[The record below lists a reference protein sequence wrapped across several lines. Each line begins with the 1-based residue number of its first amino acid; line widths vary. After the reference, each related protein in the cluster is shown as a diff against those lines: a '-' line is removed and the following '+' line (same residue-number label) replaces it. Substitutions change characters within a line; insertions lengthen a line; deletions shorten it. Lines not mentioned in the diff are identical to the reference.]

1 MPPSRVALF
10 SGRMLFIR
18 LLLMG
23 AFFILAV
30 RLIFLQIY
38 QDSFLDKQVIT
49 RSHSEY
55 SLLANR
61 GKILDRNNNV
71 LALDVRSFS
80 VGIDLKNFK
89 GNILNIESLEEILGI
104 KKETISRLIKNK
116 KTGFKEIKR
125 HVSGTLRKDI
135 ENLELEGVFF
145 RENLRRS
152 YPQKEASSHV
162 VGITDIDRKG
172 IQGSEL
178 VFNNTLKGK
187 KGKFTGIK
195 GSGNKKIEGNRIEP
209 QNGKDLFLTV
219 DIRLQSIAFEEL
231 SKAIEETGA
240 ESGSVIIINPQ
251 SAEILALS
259 NHPSFNPSDRKN
271 INDHS
276 VFRNRATID
285 VFEPGSV
292 LKPIAMSAILE
303 SKRVG
308 LKHTVDTSP
317 GWIEFAGYKT
327 SDFKDYG
334 LLSLSEIIS
343 FSSNVGMVKL
353 CAEQEIEHLTR
364 FFKSF
369 GIGRYPVNL
378 LIPSR
383 EGFLAHPSEFTLRDK
398 VSSCYGY
405 GLTMSAIQIAQAY
418 SVFAND
424 GIFKELT
431 LFLDDQILSN
441 SIEERVIS
449 IETAS
454 IVRDMLIKT
463 VNAPAGTARNAKI
476 KGTIVAGKTGT
487 AIENSKDLSY
497 TATFAGFV
505 PAINPELLAVI
516 VLHGL
521 QGEDHSGGRVAAPVF
536 SKIVGQSLHV
546 LKAGS

>member
-18 LLLMG
+18 LLFIG
-23 AFFILAV
+23 AFLLLAG
-30 RLIFLQIY
+30 RLLFLQIY
-38 QDSFLDKQVIT
+38 QDNFLDEQVLS

-55 SLLANR
+55 ALLASR
-61 GKILDRNNNV
+61 GKILDRNNNI

-80 VGIDLKNFK
+80 VGVDIKKFK
-89 GNILNIESLEEILGI
+89 GEPADIESLEKILDL
-104 KKETISRLIKNK
+104 KKGTIDKLIRNI
-116 KTGFKEIKR
+116 GYKEIKR
-125 HVSGTLRKDI
+125 HVSGAARKKI
-135 ENLELEGVFF
+135 ENFNLEGIFF

-152 YPQKEASSHV
+152 YPQKEVSSHV
-162 VGITDIDRKG
+162 VGITDIDRIG

-178 VFNNTLKGK
+178 VFNNSLKGK
-187 KGKFTGIK
+187 KGRFIGIK
-195 GSGNKKIEGNRIEP
+195 SSGNKKIEGDRVEP
-209 QNGKDLFLTV
+209 QDGKDLFLTI

-231 SKAIEETGA
+231 KNAIDQAGA
-240 ESGSVIIINPQ
+240 ESGSVVIINPQ

-259 NHPSFNPSDRKN
+259 NYPSFDPSNRRDIK
-271 INDHS
+271 DHS

-292 LKPIAMSAILE
+292 IKPIAMSAIIDSKKINLE
-303 SKRVG
+303 
-308 LKHTVDTSP
+308 DNINTSP
-317 GWIEFAGYKT
+317 GWVKVSGYKT

-334 LLSLSEIIS
+334 VLSLSEIIAL
-343 FSSNVGMVKL
+343 SSNVGMVKL
-353 CAEQEIEHLTR
+353 CADQDIVHLTKY
-364 FFKSF
+364 FKSF

-378 LIPSR
+378 LIPAR

-405 GLTMSAIQIAQAY
+405 GLSMSAIQIAQAY
-418 SVFAND
+418 SVFANE

-431 LFLDDQILSN
+431 LFLDDSISSN
-441 SIEERVIS
+441 SFEERVIS

-463 VNAPAGTARNAKI
+463 VNMPSGTARNAKI

-497 TATFAGFV
+497 TVTFAGFV
-505 PAINPELLAVI
+505 PAIDPELLAVV

-521 QGEDHSGGRVAAPVF
+521 EGEDHSGGRVAAPVF
-536 SKIVGQSLHV
+536 SKIVSQSLHV
-546 LKAGS
+546 LQAGN

>member
-18 LLLMG
+18 LLLLG
-23 AFFILAV
+23 AFFILVA

-38 QDSFLDKQVIT
+38 QDTFLDEQVIS

-55 SLLANR
+55 SLLASR
-61 GKILDRNNNV
+61 GKILDRNNNI

-89 GNILNIESLEEILGI
+89 GNILNIKSLEQILDI
-104 KKETISRLIKNK
+104 KKETIGNLIKNK
-116 KTGFKEIKR
+116 NVGFKEIKR

-135 ENLELEGVFF
+135 ENLELKGVFF

-152 YPQKEASSHV
+152 YPQKEVSSHV

-178 VFNNTLKGK
+178 VFDNTLQGK

-195 GSGNKKIEGNRIEP
+195 SSGNKKIEGNRIEP
-209 QNGKDLFLTV
+209 QNGKDLFLTI

-259 NHPSFNPSDRKN
+259 NYPSFNPSDRKN

-303 SKRVG
+303 SKRVE
-308 LKHTVDTSP
+308 LNDTVDTSP
-317 GWIEFAGYKT
+317 GWVELGGYKT

-334 LLSLSEIIS
+334 VLSLSEIIS

-353 CAEQEIEHLTR
+353 CAKQDIKHLTK

-383 EGFLAHPSEFTLRDK
+383 EGFLAHPSEYTLRDK

-418 SVFAND
+418 SVFANE

-441 SIEERVIS
+441 FFEERVIS

-463 VNAPAGTARNAKI
+463 VNAPTGTARNAKI
-476 KGTIVAGKTGT
+476 KGTVVAGKTGT
-487 AIENSKDLSY
+487 AIENSKGLSY

-546 LKAGS
+546 LKAGN

>member
-18 LLLMG
+18 LLFIG
-23 AFFILAV
+23 AFLLLAG
-30 RLIFLQIY
+30 RLLFLQIY
-38 QDSFLDKQVIT
+38 QDNFLDEQVLS

-55 SLLANR
+55 ALLASR
-61 GKILDRNNNV
+61 GKILDRNNNI

-80 VGIDLKNFK
+80 VGVDIKKFK
-89 GNILNIESLEEILGI
+89 GEPSDIESLEKILDL
-104 KKETISRLIKNK
+104 KKGTIDKLIKNI
-116 KTGFKEIKR
+116 GYKEIKR
-125 HVSGTLRKDI
+125 HVSGAKRKKI
-135 ENLELEGVFF
+135 ENFNLEGIFF

-152 YPQKEASSHV
+152 YPQKEVSSHV
-162 VGITDIDRKG
+162 VGITDIDRIG

-178 VFNNTLKGK
+178 VFNNSLKGK
-187 KGKFTGIK
+187 KGRFIGIK
-195 GSGNKKIEGNRIEP
+195 SSGNKKIEGDRVEP
-209 QNGKDLFLTV
+209 QHGKDLFLTI

-231 SKAIEETGA
+231 KNAVDQAGA
-240 ESGSVIIINPQ
+240 ESGSVVIINPK

-259 NHPSFNPSDRKN
+259 NYPSFDPSNRRDIK
-271 INDHS
+271 DHS

-292 LKPIAMSAILE
+292 LKPIAMSAIIDSKKINLE
-303 SKRVG
+303 
-308 LKHTVDTSP
+308 DNINTSP
-317 GWIEFAGYKT
+317 GWVKVSGYKT

-334 LLSLSEIIS
+334 VLSLSEIIAL
-343 FSSNVGMVKL
+343 SSNVGMVKL
-353 CAEQEIEHLTR
+353 CTDQDIVHLTKY
-364 FFKSF
+364 FKSF

-378 LIPSR
+378 LIPAR

-405 GLTMSAIQIAQAY
+405 GLSMSAIQIAQAY
-418 SVFAND
+418 SVFANE

-431 LFLDDQILSN
+431 LFLDDSILSN
-441 SIEERVIS
+441 SFEERVIS

-463 VNAPAGTARNAKI
+463 VNMPSGTARNAKI

-505 PAINPELLAVI
+505 PAIDPELLAVV

-521 QGEDHSGGRVAAPVF
+521 EGEDHSGGRVAAPVF
-536 SKIVGQSLHV
+536 SKIVSQSLHV
-546 LKAGS
+546 LQAGN

>member
-18 LLLMG
+18 LLLLG
-23 AFFILAV
+23 AFFILAA

-38 QDSFLDKQVIT
+38 QDSFLDKQVIS

-89 GNILNIESLEEILGI
+89 GNILNIESLEEILGV
-104 KKETISRLIKNK
+104 KKETISGLIKNK

-125 HVSGTLRKDI
+125 HVSGALRKDI

-152 YPQKEASSHV
+152 YPQKEVSSHV

-178 VFNNTLKGK
+178 VFDNTLKGK

-195 GSGNKKIEGNRIEP
+195 SSGNKKIEGNRIEP
-209 QNGKDLFLTV
+209 QNGKDLFLTI

-231 SKAIEETGA
+231 SKAIGETGA

-251 SAEILALS
+251 SAEILAMS

-303 SKRVG
+303 SKKVG
-308 LKHTVDTSP
+308 LKHSVDTSP
-317 GWIEFAGYKT
+317 GWIELAGYKT

-369 GIGRYPVNL
+369 GIGRYPINL

-418 SVFAND
+418 SVFANN

-449 IETAS
+449 TETAS
-454 IVRDMLIKT
+454 IVREMLIKT

-476 KGTIVAGKTGT
+476 KGIIVAGKTGT

-497 TATFAGFV
+497 TATFAGFA

>member
-18 LLLMG
+18 LLFIG
-23 AFFILAV
+23 AFLLLAG
-30 RLIFLQIY
+30 RLLFLQIY
-38 QDSFLDKQVIT
+38 QDNFLDEQVLS

-55 SLLANR
+55 ALLASR
-61 GKILDRNNNV
+61 GKILDRNNNI

-80 VGIDLKNFK
+80 VGVDIKKFK
-89 GNILNIESLEEILGI
+89 GEPSDIESLEKILDL
-104 KKETISRLIKNK
+104 KKGTIDKLIRNI
-116 KTGFKEIKR
+116 GYKEIKR
-125 HVSGTLRKDI
+125 HVSGTERKKI
-135 ENLELEGVFF
+135 ENFNLEGIFF

-152 YPQKEASSHV
+152 YPQKEVSSHV
-162 VGITDIDRKG
+162 VGITDIDRIG

-178 VFNNTLKGK
+178 VFNNSLKGK
-187 KGKFTGIK
+187 KGRFIGIK
-195 GSGNKKIEGNRIEP
+195 SSGNKKIEGDRVEP
-209 QNGKDLFLTV
+209 QDGKDLFLTI

-231 SKAIEETGA
+231 KNAIDQTGA
-240 ESGSVIIINPQ
+240 ESGSVVIINPQ

-259 NHPSFNPSDRKN
+259 NYPSFDPSNRRDIK
-271 INDHS
+271 DHS

-292 LKPIAMSAILE
+292 LKPIAMSAIIDSKKINLE
-303 SKRVG
+303 
-308 LKHTVDTSP
+308 DNINTSP
-317 GWIEFAGYKT
+317 GWVKVSGYKT

-334 LLSLSEIIS
+334 VLSLSEIIAL
-343 FSSNVGMVKL
+343 SSNVGMVKL
-353 CAEQEIEHLTR
+353 CTDQDIVHLTKY
-364 FFKSF
+364 FKSF

-378 LIPSR
+378 LIPAR

-405 GLTMSAIQIAQAY
+405 GLSMSAIQIAQAY
-418 SVFAND
+418 SVFANE

-431 LFLDDQILSN
+431 LFLDDSISTN
-441 SIEERVIS
+441 SFEERVIS

-463 VNAPAGTARNAKI
+463 VNMPSGTARNAKI

-497 TATFAGFV
+497 TVTFAGFV
-505 PAINPELLAVI
+505 PAIDPELLAVV

-521 QGEDHSGGRVAAPVF
+521 EGEDHSGGRVAAPVF
-536 SKIVGQSLHV
+536 SKIVSQSLHV
-546 LKAGS
+546 LQAGN

>member
-18 LLLMG
+18 LLLLG
-23 AFFILAV
+23 SFFILAV

-38 QDSFLDKQVIT
+38 QDSFLDKQVIS

-61 GKILDRNNNV
+61 GKILDRNNNI

-104 KKETISRLIKNK
+104 KKETISGLIKNK

-125 HVSGTLRKDI
+125 HVSGILRKDI

-178 VFNNTLKGK
+178 VFDNTLKGI

-195 GSGNKKIEGNRIEP
+195 SSGNKKIEGNRIEP
-209 QNGKDLFLTV
+209 ENGKDLFLTI

-231 SKAIEETGA
+231 SKAIEKTGA

-251 SAEILALS
+251 SAEILALL
-259 NHPSFNPSDRKN
+259 NYPSFNPSDRKN

-303 SKRVG
+303 SKRVE

-317 GWIEFAGYKT
+317 GWIELAGYKT

-334 LLSLSEIIS
+334 LLSLTEIIS

-364 FFKSF
+364 YFKSF

-431 LFLDDQILSN
+431 LFLDDQISSN

>member
-18 LLLMG
+18 LLLLG
-23 AFFILAV
+23 AFFILVA

-38 QDSFLDKQVIT
+38 QDTFLDEQVIS

-55 SLLANR
+55 SLLASR
-61 GKILDRNNNV
+61 GKILDRNNNI

-89 GNILNIESLEEILGI
+89 GNILNIKSLEQILDI
-104 KKETISRLIKNK
+104 KKETIGNLIKNK
-116 KTGFKEIKR
+116 NTGFKEIKR

-135 ENLELEGVFF
+135 ENLKLKGVFF

-152 YPQKEASSHV
+152 YPQKEVSSHV

-178 VFNNTLKGK
+178 VFDNTLQGK

-195 GSGNKKIEGNRIEP
+195 SSGNKKIEGNRIEP
-209 QNGKDLFLTV
+209 QNGKDLFLTI

-259 NHPSFNPSDRKN
+259 NYPSFNPSDRKN

-303 SKRVG
+303 SKRVE
-308 LKHTVDTSP
+308 LNDTVDTSP
-317 GWIEFAGYKT
+317 GWVELGGYKT

-334 LLSLSEIIS
+334 VLSLSEIIS

-353 CAEQEIEHLTR
+353 CAEQDIKHLTK

-383 EGFLAHPSEFTLRDK
+383 EGFLAHPSEYTLRDK

-418 SVFAND
+418 SVFANE

-441 SIEERVIS
+441 FFEERVIS

-463 VNAPAGTARNAKI
+463 VNAPTGTARNAKI
-476 KGTIVAGKTGT
+476 KGTVVAGKTGT
-487 AIENSKDLSY
+487 AIENSKGLSY

-521 QGEDHSGGRVAAPVF
+521 QGEDHSGGRVAAPIF

-546 LKAGS
+546 LKAGN

>member
-1 MPPSRVALF
+1 MNMKL
-10 SGRMLFIR
+10 
-18 LLLMG
+18 
-23 AFFILAV
+23 ILV
-30 RLIFLQIY
+30 RHGE
-38 QDSFLDKQVIT
+38 T
-49 RSHSEY
+49 E
-55 SLLANR
+55 AN
-61 GKILDRNNNV
+61 V
-71 LALDVRSFS
+71 
-80 VGIDLKNFK
+80 
-89 GNILNIESLEEILGI
+89 
-104 KKETISRLIKNK
+104 
-116 KTGFKEIKR
+116 
-125 HVSGTLRKDI
+125 
-135 ENLELEGVFF
+135 
-145 RENLRRS
+145 
-152 YPQKEASSHV
+152 
-162 VGITDIDRKG
+162 
-172 IQGSEL
+172 
-178 VFNNTLKGK
+178 NNTLQGK

-195 GSGNKKIEGNRIEP
+195 SSGNKKIEGNRIEP
-209 QNGKDLFLTV
+209 QNGKDLFLTI

-259 NHPSFNPSDRKN
+259 NYPSFNPSDRKN

-303 SKRVG
+303 SKRVE
-308 LKHTVDTSP
+308 LNDTVDTSP
-317 GWIEFAGYKT
+317 GWVEFGGYKT

-334 LLSLSEIIS
+334 VLSLSEIIS

-353 CAEQEIEHLTR
+353 CAEQDIEHLTK

-383 EGFLAHPSEFTLRDK
+383 EGFLAHPSEYTLRDK

-418 SVFAND
+418 SVFANE

-441 SIEERVIS
+441 FLEERVIS
-449 IETAS
+449 TETAS

-463 VNAPAGTARNAKI
+463 VNAPTGTARNAKI
-476 KGTIVAGKTGT
+476 KGTVVAGKTGT

-521 QGEDHSGGRVAAPVF
+521 QGEDHSGGRVAAPIF

-546 LKAGS
+546 LKAGN

>member
-18 LLLMG
+18 LLLLG
-23 AFFILAV
+23 AFFILVA

-38 QDSFLDKQVIT
+38 QDTFLDEQVIS

-55 SLLANR
+55 SLLASR
-61 GKILDRNNNV
+61 GKILDRNNNI

-89 GNILNIESLEEILGI
+89 GNILNIKSLEQILNI
-104 KKETISRLIKNK
+104 KKETIGNLIKNK
-116 KTGFKEIKR
+116 NTGFKEIKR

-135 ENLELEGVFF
+135 ENLELKGVFF

-152 YPQKEASSHV
+152 YPQKEVSSHV

-178 VFNNTLKGK
+178 VFDNTLQGK

-195 GSGNKKIEGNRIEP
+195 SSGNKKIEGNRIEP
-209 QNGKDLFLTV
+209 QNGKDLFLTI

-259 NHPSFNPSDRKN
+259 NYPSFNPSDRKN

-303 SKRVG
+303 SKRVE
-308 LKHTVDTSP
+308 LNDTVDTSP
-317 GWIEFAGYKT
+317 GWVELGGYKT

-334 LLSLSEIIS
+334 VLSLSEIIS

-353 CAEQEIEHLTR
+353 CAKQDIKHLTK

-383 EGFLAHPSEFTLRDK
+383 EGFLAHPSEYTLRDK

-418 SVFAND
+418 SVFANE

-431 LFLDDQILSN
+431 LYLDDQILSN
-441 SIEERVIS
+441 FLEERVIS

-463 VNAPAGTARNAKI
+463 VNAPTGTARNAKI
-476 KGTIVAGKTGT
+476 KGTVVAGKTGT
-487 AIENSKDLSY
+487 AIENSKGLSY

-521 QGEDHSGGRVAAPVF
+521 QGEDHSGGRVAAPIF

-546 LKAGS
+546 LKAGN

>member
-18 LLLMG
+18 LLFIG
-23 AFFILAV
+23 AFLLLAG
-30 RLIFLQIY
+30 RLLFLQIY
-38 QDSFLDKQVIT
+38 QDNFLDEQVLS

-55 SLLANR
+55 ALLASR
-61 GKILDRNNNV
+61 GKILDRNNNI

-80 VGIDLKNFK
+80 VGVDIKKFK
-89 GNILNIESLEEILGI
+89 GEPSDIESLEKILDL
-104 KKETISRLIKNK
+104 KKGTIDKLIRNI
-116 KTGFKEIKR
+116 GYKEIKR
-125 HVSGTLRKDI
+125 HVSGAVRKKI
-135 ENLELEGVFF
+135 ENFNLEGIFF

-152 YPQKEASSHV
+152 YPQKEVSSHV
-162 VGITDIDRKG
+162 VGITDIDRIG

-178 VFNNTLKGK
+178 VFNNSLKGK
-187 KGKFTGIK
+187 KGRFTGIK
-195 GSGNKKIEGNRIEP
+195 SSGNKKIEGDRVEP
-209 QNGKDLFLTV
+209 QDGKDLFLTI

-231 SKAIEETGA
+231 KNAIDQAGA
-240 ESGSVIIINPQ
+240 ESGSVVIINPQ

-259 NHPSFNPSDRKN
+259 NYPSFDPSNRRDIK
-271 INDHS
+271 DHS

-292 LKPIAMSAILE
+292 LKPIAMSAIIDSKKINLE
-303 SKRVG
+303 
-308 LKHTVDTSP
+308 DNINTSP
-317 GWIEFAGYKT
+317 GWVKVSGYKT

-334 LLSLSEIIS
+334 VLSLSEIIAL
-343 FSSNVGMVKL
+343 SSNVGMVKL
-353 CAEQEIEHLTR
+353 CTDQDIVHLTKY
-364 FFKSF
+364 FKSF

-378 LIPSR
+378 LIPAR

-405 GLTMSAIQIAQAY
+405 GLSMSAIQIAQAY
-418 SVFAND
+418 SVFANE

-431 LFLDDQILSN
+431 LFLDDSISSN
-441 SIEERVIS
+441 SFEERVIS

-463 VNAPAGTARNAKI
+463 VNMPSGTARNAKI

-487 AIENSKDLSY
+487 AIENSKELSY
-497 TATFAGFV
+497 TVTFAGFV
-505 PAINPELLAVI
+505 PAIDPKLLAVV

-521 QGEDHSGGRVAAPVF
+521 EGEDHSGGRVAAPVF
-536 SKIVGQSLHV
+536 SKIVSQSLHV
-546 LKAGS
+546 LQAGN

>member
-18 LLLMG
+18 LLFIG
-23 AFFILAV
+23 AFLLLAG
-30 RLIFLQIY
+30 RLLFLQIY
-38 QDSFLDKQVIT
+38 QDNFLDEQVLS

-55 SLLANR
+55 ALLASR
-61 GKILDRNNNV
+61 GKILDRNNNI

-80 VGIDLKNFK
+80 VGVDIKKFK
-89 GNILNIESLEEILGI
+89 GEPADIESLEKILDL
-104 KKETISRLIKNK
+104 KKGTIDKLIRNI
-116 KTGFKEIKR
+116 GYKEIKR
-125 HVSGTLRKDI
+125 HVSGAVRKKI
-135 ENLELEGVFF
+135 ENFNLEGIFF

-152 YPQKEASSHV
+152 YPQKEVSSHV
-162 VGITDIDRKG
+162 VGITDIDRIG

-178 VFNNTLKGK
+178 VFNNSLKGK
-187 KGKFTGIK
+187 KGRFIGIK
-195 GSGNKKIEGNRIEP
+195 SSGNKKIEGDRVEP
-209 QNGKDLFLTV
+209 QDGKDLFLTI

-231 SKAIEETGA
+231 KNAIDQAGA
-240 ESGSVIIINPQ
+240 ESGSVVIINPQ

-259 NHPSFNPSDRKN
+259 NYPSFDPSNRRDIK
-271 INDHS
+271 DHS

-292 LKPIAMSAILE
+292 LKPIAMSAIIDSKKINLE
-303 SKRVG
+303 
-308 LKHTVDTSP
+308 DNINTSP
-317 GWIEFAGYKT
+317 GWVKVSGYKT

-334 LLSLSEIIS
+334 VLSLSEIIAL
-343 FSSNVGMVKL
+343 SSNVGMVKL
-353 CAEQEIEHLTR
+353 CTDQDIVHLTKY
-364 FFKSF
+364 FKSF

-378 LIPSR
+378 LIPAR

-405 GLTMSAIQIAQAY
+405 GLSMSAIQIAQAY
-418 SVFAND
+418 SVFANE

-431 LFLDDQILSN
+431 LFLDDSILSN
-441 SIEERVIS
+441 SFEERVIS

-463 VNAPAGTARNAKI
+463 VNMPSGTARNAKI

-497 TATFAGFV
+497 TVTFAGFV
-505 PAINPELLAVI
+505 PAIDPELLAVV

-521 QGEDHSGGRVAAPVF
+521 EGEDHSGGRVAAPVF
-536 SKIVGQSLHV
+536 SKIVSQSLHV
-546 LKAGS
+546 LQAGN

>member
-18 LLLMG
+18 LLFIG
-23 AFFILAV
+23 AFLLLAG
-30 RLIFLQIY
+30 RLLFLQIY
-38 QDSFLDKQVIT
+38 QDNFLDEQVLS

-55 SLLANR
+55 ALLASR
-61 GKILDRNNNV
+61 GKILDRNNNI

-80 VGIDLKNFK
+80 VGVDIKKFK
-89 GNILNIESLEEILGI
+89 GEPSDIESLEKILDL
-104 KKETISRLIKNK
+104 KKGTIDKLIRNI
-116 KTGFKEIKR
+116 GYKEIKR
-125 HVSGTLRKDI
+125 HVSGAVRKKI
-135 ENLELEGVFF
+135 ENFNLEGIFF

-152 YPQKEASSHV
+152 YPQKEVSSHV
-162 VGITDIDRKG
+162 VGITDIDRIG

-178 VFNNTLKGK
+178 VFNNSLKGK
-187 KGKFTGIK
+187 KGRFIGIK
-195 GSGNKKIEGNRIEP
+195 SSGNKKIEGDRVEP
-209 QNGKDLFLTV
+209 QDGKDLFLTI

-231 SKAIEETGA
+231 KNAIDQAGA
-240 ESGSVIIINPQ
+240 ESGSVVIINPQ

-259 NHPSFNPSDRKN
+259 NYPSFDPSNRRDIK
-271 INDHS
+271 DHS

-292 LKPIAMSAILE
+292 LKPIAMSAIIE
-303 SKRVG
+303 SKKIN
-308 LKHTVDTSP
+308 LEDNINTSP
-317 GWIEFAGYKT
+317 GWVKVSGYKT

-334 LLSLSEIIS
+334 VLSLSEIIAL
-343 FSSNVGMVKL
+343 SSNVGMVKL
-353 CAEQEIEHLTR
+353 CTDQDIVHLTKY
-364 FFKSF
+364 FKSF

-378 LIPSR
+378 LIPAR

-405 GLTMSAIQIAQAY
+405 GLSMSAIQIAQAY
-418 SVFAND
+418 SVFANE

-431 LFLDDQILSN
+431 LFLDDSISSN
-441 SIEERVIS
+441 SFEERVIS

-463 VNAPAGTARNAKI
+463 VNMPSGTARNAKI

-497 TATFAGFV
+497 TVTFAGFV
-505 PAINPELLAVI
+505 PAIDPELLAVV

-521 QGEDHSGGRVAAPVF
+521 EGEDHSGGRVAAPVF
-536 SKIVGQSLHV
+536 SKIVSQSLHV
-546 LKAGS
+546 LQAGN

>member
-18 LLLMG
+18 LLFIG
-23 AFFILAV
+23 AFLLLAG
-30 RLIFLQIY
+30 RLLFLQIY
-38 QDSFLDKQVIT
+38 QDNFLDEQVLS

-55 SLLANR
+55 ALLASR
-61 GKILDRNNNV
+61 GKILDRNNNI

-80 VGIDLKNFK
+80 VGVDIKKFK
-89 GNILNIESLEEILGI
+89 GEPADIESLEKILDL
-104 KKETISRLIKNK
+104 KKGTIDKLIRNI
-116 KTGFKEIKR
+116 GYKEIKR
-125 HVSGTLRKDI
+125 HVSGAVRKKI
-135 ENLELEGVFF
+135 ENFNLEGIFF

-152 YPQKEASSHV
+152 YPQKEVSSHV
-162 VGITDIDRKG
+162 VGITDIDRIG

-178 VFNNTLKGK
+178 VFNNSLKGK
-187 KGKFTGIK
+187 KGRFIGIK
-195 GSGNKKIEGNRIEP
+195 SSGNKKIEGDRVEP
-209 QNGKDLFLTV
+209 QDGKDLFLTI

-231 SKAIEETGA
+231 KNAIDQAGA
-240 ESGSVIIINPQ
+240 ESGSVVIINPQ

-259 NHPSFNPSDRKN
+259 NYPSFDPSNRRDIK
-271 INDHS
+271 DHS

-292 LKPIAMSAILE
+292 LKPIAMSAIIDSKKINLE
-303 SKRVG
+303 
-308 LKHTVDTSP
+308 DNINTSP
-317 GWIEFAGYKT
+317 GWVKVSGYKT

-334 LLSLSEIIS
+334 VLSLSEIIAL
-343 FSSNVGMVKL
+343 SSNVGMVKL
-353 CAEQEIEHLTR
+353 CTDQDIVHLTKY
-364 FFKSF
+364 FKSF

-378 LIPSR
+378 LIPAR

-405 GLTMSAIQIAQAY
+405 GLSMSAIQIAQAY
-418 SVFAND
+418 SVFANE

-431 LFLDDQILSN
+431 LFLDDSISSN
-441 SIEERVIS
+441 SFEERVIS

-463 VNAPAGTARNAKI
+463 VNMPSGTARNAKI

-497 TATFAGFV
+497 TVTFAGFV
-505 PAINPELLAVI
+505 PAIDPELLAVV

-521 QGEDHSGGRVAAPVF
+521 EGEDHSGGRVAAPVF
-536 SKIVGQSLHV
+536 SKIVSQSLHV
-546 LKAGS
+546 LQAGN

>member
-1 MPPSRVALF
+1 MPPSRVVLF

-18 LLLMG
+18 LLLLG
-23 AFFILAV
+23 AFFVLV
-30 RLIFLQIY
+30 LRLIFLQVY
-38 QDSFLDKQVIT
+38 QDNFLDEQVLS

-61 GKILDRNNNV
+61 GKILDRNNNI

-80 VGIDLKNFK
+80 VGVDLNKFK
-89 GNILNIESLEEILGI
+89 GNISNIGFLEEILDL
-104 KKETISRLIKNK
+104 KKGALNKLIERK
-116 KTGFKEIKR
+116 KTGYKEIKR
-125 HVSGTLRKDI
+125 HVTGDLRKDI
-135 ENLELEGVFF
+135 ESLGLEGIFF
-145 RENLRRS
+145 KENLRRS

-178 VFNNTLKGK
+178 VFDNTLKGK
-187 KGKFTGIK
+187 EGKFIGTK
-195 GSGNKKIEGNRIEP
+195 SSGNKKIEGNRIEP
-209 QNGKDLFLTV
+209 QDGKDLLLTI

-240 ESGSVIIINPQ
+240 ESGSVVIINPQ

-259 NHPSFNPSDRKN
+259 NYPSFNPSDRKN
-271 INDHS
+271 IKDLS

-292 LKPIAMSAILE
+292 LKPIAMSAIIESRIVNLE
-303 SKRVG
+303 D
-308 LKHTVDTSP
+308 TINTSP
-317 GWIEFAGYKT
+317 GWIEVGGYTT

-334 LLSLSEIIS
+334 VLNLSEIIA

-353 CAEQEIEHLTR
+353 CADQDIKHLTK

-383 EGFLAHPSEFTLRDK
+383 EGFLAHYSEYTLRDK

-418 SVFAND
+418 SVFANE
-424 GIFKELT
+424 GVFKELT
-431 LFLDDQILSN
+431 LFIDDQISSN
-441 SIEERVIS
+441 LIEERVIS
-449 IETAS
+449 SETAS

-463 VNAPAGTARNAKI
+463 VNTSTGTARNAKI
-476 KGTIVAGKTGT
+476 KGIVVAGKTGT
-487 AIENSKDLSY
+487 AIENSENLSY
-497 TATFAGFV
+497 TATFAGFA
-505 PAINPELLAVI
+505 PAMDPELLVVI
-516 VLHGL
+516 ALHGL
-521 QGEDHSGGRVAAPVF
+521 QGEDYSGGKVAAPIF

-546 LKAGS
+546 LKAGN

>member
-18 LLLMG
+18 LLFIG
-23 AFFILAV
+23 AFLLLAG
-30 RLIFLQIY
+30 RLLFLQIY
-38 QDSFLDKQVIT
+38 QDNFLDEQVLS

-55 SLLANR
+55 ALLASR
-61 GKILDRNNNV
+61 GKILDRNNNI

-80 VGIDLKNFK
+80 VGVDIKKFK
-89 GNILNIESLEEILGI
+89 GEPSDIESLEKILDL
-104 KKETISRLIKNK
+104 KKGTIDKLIKNI
-116 KTGFKEIKR
+116 GYKEIKR
-125 HVSGTLRKDI
+125 HVSGATRKKI
-135 ENLELEGVFF
+135 ENFNLEGIFF

-152 YPQKEASSHV
+152 YPQKEVSSHV
-162 VGITDIDRKG
+162 VGITDIDRIG

-178 VFNNTLKGK
+178 VFNNSLKGK
-187 KGKFTGIK
+187 KGRFIGIK
-195 GSGNKKIEGNRIEP
+195 SSGNKKIEGDRVEP
-209 QNGKDLFLTV
+209 QDGKDLFLTI

-231 SKAIEETGA
+231 KNAVDQASA
-240 ESGSVIIINPQ
+240 ESGSVVIINPQ

-259 NHPSFNPSDRKN
+259 NYPSFDPSNRRDIK
-271 INDHS
+271 DHS

-292 LKPIAMSAILE
+292 LKPIAMSAIIE
-303 SKRVG
+303 SKKIN
-308 LKHTVDTSP
+308 LEDNINTSP
-317 GWIEFAGYKT
+317 GWVKVSGYKT

-334 LLSLSEIIS
+334 VLSLSEIIAL
-343 FSSNVGMVKL
+343 SSNVGMVKL
-353 CAEQEIEHLTR
+353 CTDQDIVHLTKY
-364 FFKSF
+364 FKSF

-378 LIPSR
+378 LIPAR

-405 GLTMSAIQIAQAY
+405 GLSMSAIQIAQAY
-418 SVFAND
+418 SVFANE

-431 LFLDDQILSN
+431 LFLDDSISTN
-441 SIEERVIS
+441 SFEERVIS

-463 VNAPAGTARNAKI
+463 VNMPSGTARNAKI

-497 TATFAGFV
+497 TVTFAGFV
-505 PAINPELLAVI
+505 PAIDPELLAVV

-521 QGEDHSGGRVAAPVF
+521 EGEDHSGGRVAAPVF
-536 SKIVGQSLHV
+536 SKIVSQSLHV
-546 LKAGS
+546 LQAGN

>member
-18 LLLMG
+18 LLFIG
-23 AFFILAV
+23 AFLLLAG
-30 RLIFLQIY
+30 RLLFLQIY
-38 QDSFLDKQVIT
+38 QDNFLDEQVLS

-55 SLLANR
+55 TLLASR
-61 GKILDRNNNV
+61 GKILDRNNNI

-80 VGIDLKNFK
+80 VGVDIKKFK
-89 GNILNIESLEEILGI
+89 GEPSDIESLEKILDL
-104 KKETISRLIKNK
+104 KKGTIDKLIRNI
-116 KTGFKEIKR
+116 GYKEIKR
-125 HVSGTLRKDI
+125 HVSGAVRKKI
-135 ENLELEGVFF
+135 ENFNLEGIFF

-152 YPQKEASSHV
+152 YPQKEVSSHV
-162 VGITDIDRKG
+162 VGITDIDRIG

-178 VFNNTLKGK
+178 VFNNSLKGK
-187 KGKFTGIK
+187 KGRFIGIK
-195 GSGNKKIEGNRIEP
+195 SSGNKKIEGDRVEP
-209 QNGKDLFLTV
+209 QDGKDLFLTI

-231 SKAIEETGA
+231 KNAIDQAGA
-240 ESGSVIIINPQ
+240 ESGSVVIINPQ

-259 NHPSFNPSDRKN
+259 NYPSFDPSNRRDIK
-271 INDHS
+271 DHS

-292 LKPIAMSAILE
+292 LKPIAMSAIIDSKKINLE
-303 SKRVG
+303 DSIN
-308 LKHTVDTSP
+308 TSP
-317 GWIEFAGYKT
+317 GWVEVSGYKT

-334 LLSLSEIIS
+334 VLSLSEIIAL
-343 FSSNVGMVKL
+343 SSNVGMVKL
-353 CAEQEIEHLTR
+353 CTDQDIVHLTKY
-364 FFKSF
+364 FKSF

-378 LIPSR
+378 LIPAR

-405 GLTMSAIQIAQAY
+405 GLSMSAIQIAQAY
-418 SVFAND
+418 SVFANE

-431 LFLDDQILSN
+431 LFLDDSISSN
-441 SIEERVIS
+441 SFEERVIS

-463 VNAPAGTARNAKI
+463 VNMPSGTARNAKI

-497 TATFAGFV
+497 TVTFAGFV
-505 PAINPELLAVI
+505 PAIDPELLAVV

-521 QGEDHSGGRVAAPVF
+521 EGEDHSGGRVAAPVF
-536 SKIVGQSLHV
+536 SKIVSQSLHV
-546 LKAGS
+546 LQAGN

>member
-18 LLLMG
+18 LLFIG
-23 AFFILAV
+23 AFLLLAG
-30 RLIFLQIY
+30 RLLFLQIY
-38 QDSFLDKQVIT
+38 QDNFLDEQVLS

-55 SLLANR
+55 ALLASR
-61 GKILDRNNNV
+61 GKILDRNNNI

-80 VGIDLKNFK
+80 VGVDIKKFK
-89 GNILNIESLEEILGI
+89 GEPSDIESLEKILDL
-104 KKETISRLIKNK
+104 KKGTIDKLIRNI
-116 KTGFKEIKR
+116 GYKEIKR
-125 HVSGTLRKDI
+125 HVSGAVRKKI
-135 ENLELEGVFF
+135 ENFNLEGIFF

-152 YPQKEASSHV
+152 YPQKEVSSHV
-162 VGITDIDRKG
+162 VGITDIDRIG

-178 VFNNTLKGK
+178 VFNNSLKGK
-187 KGKFTGIK
+187 KGRFIGIK
-195 GSGNKKIEGNRIEP
+195 SSGNKKIEGDRVEP
-209 QNGKDLFLTV
+209 QDGKDLFLTI

-231 SKAIEETGA
+231 KNAIDQAGA
-240 ESGSVIIINPQ
+240 ESGSVVIINPQ

-259 NHPSFNPSDRKN
+259 NYPSFDPSNRRDIK
-271 INDHS
+271 DHS

-292 LKPIAMSAILE
+292 LKPIAMSAIIE
-303 SKRVG
+303 SKKIN
-308 LKHTVDTSP
+308 LEDNINTSP
-317 GWIEFAGYKT
+317 GWVKVSGYKT

-334 LLSLSEIIS
+334 VLSLSEIIAL
-343 FSSNVGMVKL
+343 SSNVGMVKL
-353 CAEQEIEHLTR
+353 CADQDIVHLTKY
-364 FFKSF
+364 FKSF

-378 LIPSR
+378 LIPAR

-405 GLTMSAIQIAQAY
+405 GLSMSAIQIAQAY
-418 SVFAND
+418 SVFANE

-431 LFLDDQILSN
+431 LFLNDSILSN
-441 SIEERVIS
+441 SFEERVIS

-463 VNAPAGTARNAKI
+463 VNMPSGTARNAKI

-497 TATFAGFV
+497 TVTFAGFV
-505 PAINPELLAVI
+505 PAIDPELLAVV

-521 QGEDHSGGRVAAPVF
+521 EGEDHSGGRVAAPVF
-536 SKIVGQSLHV
+536 SKIVSQSLHV
-546 LKAGS
+546 LQAGN

>member
-18 LLLMG
+18 LLFIG
-23 AFFILAV
+23 AFFLLAG
-30 RLIFLQIY
+30 RLLFLQIY
-38 QDSFLDKQVIT
+38 QDNFLDEQVLS

-55 SLLANR
+55 TLLATR
-61 GKILDRNNNV
+61 GKILDRNNNI

-80 VGIDLKNFK
+80 VGVDIKKFK
-89 GNILNIESLEEILGI
+89 GEPSDIESLEKILDL
-104 KKETISRLIKNK
+104 KKGTIDKLIRNI
-116 KTGFKEIKR
+116 GYKEIKR
-125 HVSGTLRKDI
+125 HVSGAVRKKI
-135 ENLELEGVFF
+135 ENFNLEGIFF

-152 YPQKEASSHV
+152 YPQKEVSSHV
-162 VGITDIDRKG
+162 VGITDIDRIG

-178 VFNNTLKGK
+178 VFNNSLKGK
-187 KGKFTGIK
+187 KGRFIGIK
-195 GSGNKKIEGNRIEP
+195 SSGNKKIEGDRVEP
-209 QNGKDLFLTV
+209 QDGKDLFLTI

-231 SKAIEETGA
+231 KNAIDQAGA
-240 ESGSVIIINPQ
+240 ESGSVVIINPQ

-259 NHPSFNPSDRKN
+259 NYPSFDPSNRRDIK
-271 INDHS
+271 DHS

-292 LKPIAMSAILE
+292 LKPIAMSAIIDSKKINLE
-303 SKRVG
+303 
-308 LKHTVDTSP
+308 DNINTSP
-317 GWIEFAGYKT
+317 GWVKVSGYKT

-334 LLSLSEIIS
+334 VLSLSEIIAL
-343 FSSNVGMVKL
+343 SSNVGMVKL
-353 CAEQEIEHLTR
+353 CTDQDIVHLTKY
-364 FFKSF
+364 FKSF

-378 LIPSR
+378 LIPAR

-405 GLTMSAIQIAQAY
+405 GLSMSAIQIAQAY
-418 SVFAND
+418 SVFANE

-431 LFLDDQILSN
+431 LFLDDSISSN
-441 SIEERVIS
+441 SFEERVIS

-463 VNAPAGTARNAKI
+463 VNMPSGTARNAKI

-497 TATFAGFV
+497 TVTFAGFV
-505 PAINPELLAVI
+505 PAIDPELLAVV

-521 QGEDHSGGRVAAPVF
+521 EGEDHSGGRVAAPVF
-536 SKIVGQSLHV
+536 SKIVSQSLHV
-546 LKAGS
+546 LQAGN

>member
-18 LLLMG
+18 LLFIG
-23 AFFILAV
+23 AFLLLAG
-30 RLIFLQIY
+30 RLLFLQIY
-38 QDSFLDKQVIT
+38 QDDFLDEQVLS

-55 SLLANR
+55 ALLASR
-61 GKILDRNNNV
+61 GKILDRNNNI

-80 VGIDLKNFK
+80 VGVDIKKFK
-89 GNILNIESLEEILGI
+89 GEPSDIESLEKILDL
-104 KKETISRLIKNK
+104 KKGTIDKLIRNI
-116 KTGFKEIKR
+116 GYKEIKR
-125 HVSGTLRKDI
+125 HVSGAVRKKI
-135 ENLELEGVFF
+135 ENFNLEGIFF

-152 YPQKEASSHV
+152 YPQKEVSSHV
-162 VGITDIDRKG
+162 VGITDIDRIG

-178 VFNNTLKGK
+178 VFNNSLKGK
-187 KGKFTGIK
+187 KGRFTGIK
-195 GSGNKKIEGNRIEP
+195 SSGNKKIEGDRVEP
-209 QNGKDLFLTV
+209 QDGKDLFLTI

-231 SKAIEETGA
+231 KNAVDQAGA
-240 ESGSVIIINPQ
+240 ESGSVVIINPQ

-259 NHPSFNPSDRKN
+259 NYPSFDPSNRRDIK
-271 INDHS
+271 DHS

-292 LKPIAMSAILE
+292 LKPIAMSAIIDSKKINLE
-303 SKRVG
+303 DSIN
-308 LKHTVDTSP
+308 TSP
-317 GWIEFAGYKT
+317 GWVEVSGYKT

-334 LLSLSEIIS
+334 VLSLSEIIAL
-343 FSSNVGMVKL
+343 SSNVGMVKL
-353 CAEQEIEHLTR
+353 CTDQDIVHLTKY
-364 FFKSF
+364 FKSF

-378 LIPSR
+378 LIPAR

-405 GLTMSAIQIAQAY
+405 GLSMSAIQIAQAY
-418 SVFAND
+418 SVFANE

-431 LFLDDQILSN
+431 LFLDDSISSN
-441 SIEERVIS
+441 SFEERVIS

-463 VNAPAGTARNAKI
+463 VNMPSGTARNAKI

-497 TATFAGFV
+497 TVTFAGFV
-505 PAINPELLAVI
+505 PAIDPELLAVV

-521 QGEDHSGGRVAAPVF
+521 EGEDHSGGRVAAPVF
-536 SKIVGQSLHV
+536 SKIVSQSLHV
-546 LKAGS
+546 LQAGN

>member
-18 LLLMG
+18 LLFIG
-23 AFFILAV
+23 AFLLLAG
-30 RLIFLQIY
+30 RLLFLQIY
-38 QDSFLDKQVIT
+38 QDDFLDEQVLS

-55 SLLANR
+55 ALLASR
-61 GKILDRNNNV
+61 GKILDRNNNI

-80 VGIDLKNFK
+80 VGVDIKKFK
-89 GNILNIESLEEILGI
+89 GEPSDIESLEKILDL
-104 KKETISRLIKNK
+104 KKGTIDKLIRNI
-116 KTGFKEIKR
+116 GYKEIKR
-125 HVSGTLRKDI
+125 HVSGAVRKKI
-135 ENLELEGVFF
+135 ENFNLEGIFF

-152 YPQKEASSHV
+152 YPQKEVSSHV
-162 VGITDIDRKG
+162 VGITDIDRIG

-178 VFNNTLKGK
+178 VFNNSLKGK
-187 KGKFTGIK
+187 KGRFTGIK
-195 GSGNKKIEGNRIEP
+195 SSGNKKIEGDRVEP
-209 QNGKDLFLTV
+209 QDGKDLFLTI

-231 SKAIEETGA
+231 KNAIDQAGA
-240 ESGSVIIINPQ
+240 ESGSVVIINPQ

-259 NHPSFNPSDRKN
+259 NYPSFDPSNRRDIK
-271 INDHS
+271 DHS

-292 LKPIAMSAILE
+292 LKPIAMSAIIDSKKINLE
-303 SKRVG
+303 DSIN
-308 LKHTVDTSP
+308 TSP
-317 GWIEFAGYKT
+317 GWVEVSGYKT

-334 LLSLSEIIS
+334 VLSLSEIIAL
-343 FSSNVGMVKL
+343 SSNVGMVKL
-353 CAEQEIEHLTR
+353 CTDQDIVHLTR
-364 FFKSF
+364 YFKSF

-378 LIPSR
+378 LIPAR

-405 GLTMSAIQIAQAY
+405 GLSMSAIQIAQAY
-418 SVFAND
+418 SVFANE

-431 LFLDDQILSN
+431 LFLDDSISSN
-441 SIEERVIS
+441 SFEERVIS

-463 VNAPAGTARNAKI
+463 VNMPSGTARNAKI
-476 KGTIVAGKTGT
+476 KGMIVAGKTGT

-497 TATFAGFV
+497 TVTFAGFV
-505 PAINPELLAVI
+505 PAIDPELLAVV

-521 QGEDHSGGRVAAPVF
+521 EGEDHSGGRVAAPVF
-536 SKIVGQSLHV
+536 SKIVSQSLHV
-546 LKAGS
+546 LQAGN

>member
-18 LLLMG
+18 LLFIG
-23 AFFILAV
+23 AFLLLAG
-30 RLIFLQIY
+30 RLLFLQIY
-38 QDSFLDKQVIT
+38 QDDFLDEQVLS

-55 SLLANR
+55 ALLASR
-61 GKILDRNNNV
+61 GKILDRNNNI

-80 VGIDLKNFK
+80 VGVDIKKFK
-89 GNILNIESLEEILGI
+89 GEPSDIESLEKILDL
-104 KKETISRLIKNK
+104 KKGTIDKLIRNI
-116 KTGFKEIKR
+116 GYKEIKR
-125 HVSGTLRKDI
+125 HVSGAVRNKI
-135 ENLELEGVFF
+135 ENFNLEGIFF

-152 YPQKEASSHV
+152 YPQKEVSSHV
-162 VGITDIDRKG
+162 VGITDIDRIG

-178 VFNNTLKGK
+178 VFNNSLKGK
-187 KGKFTGIK
+187 KGRFTGIK
-195 GSGNKKIEGNRIEP
+195 SSGNKKIEGDRVEP
-209 QNGKDLFLTV
+209 QDGKDLFLTI

-231 SKAIEETGA
+231 KNAVDQAGA
-240 ESGSVIIINPQ
+240 ESGSVVIINPQ

-259 NHPSFNPSDRKN
+259 NYPSFDPSNRRDIK
-271 INDHS
+271 DHS

-292 LKPIAMSAILE
+292 LKPIAMSAIIDSKKIDLE
-303 SKRVG
+303 DSIN
-308 LKHTVDTSP
+308 TSP
-317 GWIEFAGYKT
+317 GWVEVSGYKT

-334 LLSLSEIIS
+334 VLSLSEIIAL
-343 FSSNVGMVKL
+343 SSNVGMVKL
-353 CAEQEIEHLTR
+353 CTDQDIVHLTKY
-364 FFKSF
+364 FKSF

-378 LIPSR
+378 LIPAR

-405 GLTMSAIQIAQAY
+405 GLSMSAIQIAQAY
-418 SVFAND
+418 SVFANE

-431 LFLDDQILSN
+431 LFLDDSISSN
-441 SIEERVIS
+441 SFEERVIS

-463 VNAPAGTARNAKI
+463 VNMPSGTARNAKI

-497 TATFAGFV
+497 TVTFAGFV
-505 PAINPELLAVI
+505 PAIDPELLAVV

-521 QGEDHSGGRVAAPVF
+521 EGEDHSGGRVAAPVF
-536 SKIVGQSLHV
+536 SKIVSQSLHV
-546 LKAGS
+546 LQAGN

>member
-18 LLLMG
+18 LLFIG
-23 AFFILAV
+23 AFLLLAG
-30 RLIFLQIY
+30 RLLFLQIY
-38 QDSFLDKQVIT
+38 QDNFLDEQVLS

-55 SLLANR
+55 ALLASR
-61 GKILDRNNNV
+61 GKILDRNNNI

-80 VGIDLKNFK
+80 VGVDIKKFK
-89 GNILNIESLEEILGI
+89 GEPSDIESLEKILDL
-104 KKETISRLIKNK
+104 KKGTIDKLIRNI
-116 KTGFKEIKR
+116 GYKEIKR
-125 HVSGTLRKDI
+125 HVSGAERKKI
-135 ENLELEGVFF
+135 ENFNLEGIFF

-152 YPQKEASSHV
+152 YPQKEVSSHV
-162 VGITDIDRKG
+162 VGITDIDRIG

-178 VFNNTLKGK
+178 VFNNSLKGK
-187 KGKFTGIK
+187 KGRFIGIK
-195 GSGNKKIEGNRIEP
+195 SSGNKKIEGDRVEP
-209 QNGKDLFLTV
+209 QDGKDLFLTI

-231 SKAIEETGA
+231 KNAIDQAGA
-240 ESGSVIIINPQ
+240 ESGSVVIINPQ

-259 NHPSFNPSDRKN
+259 NYPSFDPSNRRDIK
-271 INDHS
+271 DHS

-292 LKPIAMSAILE
+292 LKPIAMSAIIDSKKINLE
-303 SKRVG
+303 
-308 LKHTVDTSP
+308 DNINTSP
-317 GWIEFAGYKT
+317 GWVKVSGYKT

-334 LLSLSEIIS
+334 VLSLSEIIAL
-343 FSSNVGMVKL
+343 SSNVGMVKL
-353 CAEQEIEHLTR
+353 CTDQDIVHLTKY
-364 FFKSF
+364 FKSF

-378 LIPSR
+378 LIPAR

-405 GLTMSAIQIAQAY
+405 GLSMSAIQIAQAY
-418 SVFAND
+418 SVFANE

-431 LFLDDQILSN
+431 LFLDDSISSN
-441 SIEERVIS
+441 SFEERVIS

-463 VNAPAGTARNAKI
+463 VNMPSGTARNAKI

-497 TATFAGFV
+497 TVTFAGFV
-505 PAINPELLAVI
+505 PAIDPELLAVV

-521 QGEDHSGGRVAAPVF
+521 EGEDHSGGRVAAPVF
-536 SKIVGQSLHV
+536 SKIVSQSLHV
-546 LKAGS
+546 LQAGN

>member
-18 LLLMG
+18 LLFIG
-23 AFFILAV
+23 AFLLLAG
-30 RLIFLQIY
+30 RLLFLQIY
-38 QDSFLDKQVIT
+38 QDNFLDEQVLS

-55 SLLANR
+55 ALLASR
-61 GKILDRNNNV
+61 GKILDRNNNI

-80 VGIDLKNFK
+80 VGVDIKKFK
-89 GNILNIESLEEILGI
+89 GEPSDIESLEKILDL
-104 KKETISRLIKNK
+104 KKGTIDKLIRNI
-116 KTGFKEIKR
+116 GYKEIKR
-125 HVSGTLRKDI
+125 HVSGAVRKKI
-135 ENLELEGVFF
+135 ENFNLEGIFF

-152 YPQKEASSHV
+152 YPQKEVSSHV
-162 VGITDIDRKG
+162 VGITDIDRIG

-178 VFNNTLKGK
+178 VFNNSLKGK
-187 KGKFTGIK
+187 KGRFTGIK
-195 GSGNKKIEGNRIEP
+195 SSGNKKIEGDRVEP
-209 QNGKDLFLTV
+209 QDGKDLFLTI

-231 SKAIEETGA
+231 KNAIDQAGA
-240 ESGSVIIINPQ
+240 ESGSVVIINPQ

-259 NHPSFNPSDRKN
+259 NYPSFDPSNRRDIK
-271 INDHS
+271 DHS

-292 LKPIAMSAILE
+292 LKPIAMSAIIDSKKINLE
-303 SKRVG
+303 DSIN
-308 LKHTVDTSP
+308 TSP
-317 GWIEFAGYKT
+317 GWVEVSGYKT

-334 LLSLSEIIS
+334 VLSLSEIIAL
-343 FSSNVGMVKL
+343 SSNVGMVKL
-353 CAEQEIEHLTR
+353 CTNQDIVHLTKY
-364 FFKSF
+364 FKSF

-378 LIPSR
+378 LIPAR

-405 GLTMSAIQIAQAY
+405 GLSMSAIQIAQAY
-418 SVFAND
+418 SVFANE

-431 LFLDDQILSN
+431 LFLNDSILSN
-441 SIEERVIS
+441 SFEERVIS

-463 VNAPAGTARNAKI
+463 VNMPSGTARNAKI

-497 TATFAGFV
+497 TVTFAGFV
-505 PAINPELLAVI
+505 PAIDPELLAVV

-521 QGEDHSGGRVAAPVF
+521 EGEDHSGGRVAAPVF
-536 SKIVGQSLHV
+536 SKIVSQSLHV
-546 LKAGS
+546 LQAGN

>member
-18 LLLMG
+18 LLFIG
-23 AFFILAV
+23 AFLLLAG
-30 RLIFLQIY
+30 RLLFLQIY
-38 QDSFLDKQVIT
+38 QDNFLDEQVLS

-55 SLLANR
+55 ALLASR
-61 GKILDRNNNV
+61 GKILDRNNNI

-80 VGIDLKNFK
+80 VGVDIKKFK
-89 GNILNIESLEEILGI
+89 GEPSDIESLEKILDL
-104 KKETISRLIKNK
+104 KKGTIDKLIRNI
-116 KTGFKEIKR
+116 GYKEIKR
-125 HVSGTLRKDI
+125 HVSGAVRKKI
-135 ENLELEGVFF
+135 ENFNLEGIFF

-152 YPQKEASSHV
+152 YPQKEVSSHV
-162 VGITDIDRKG
+162 VGITDIDRIG

-178 VFNNTLKGK
+178 VFNNSLKGK
-187 KGKFTGIK
+187 KGRFIGIK
-195 GSGNKKIEGNRIEP
+195 SSGNKKIEGDRVEP
-209 QNGKDLFLTV
+209 QDGKDLFLTI

-231 SKAIEETGA
+231 KNAIDQAGA
-240 ESGSVIIINPQ
+240 ESGSVVIINPQ

-259 NHPSFNPSDRKN
+259 NYPSFDPSNRRDIK
-271 INDHS
+271 DHS

-292 LKPIAMSAILE
+292 LKPIAMSAIIDSKKINLE
-303 SKRVG
+303 
-308 LKHTVDTSP
+308 DNINTSP
-317 GWIEFAGYKT
+317 GWVKVSGYKT

-334 LLSLSEIIS
+334 VLSLSEIIAL
-343 FSSNVGMVKL
+343 SSNVGMVKL
-353 CAEQEIEHLTR
+353 CTDQDIVHLTKY
-364 FFKSF
+364 FKSF

-378 LIPSR
+378 LIPAR

-405 GLTMSAIQIAQAY
+405 GLSMSAIQIAQAY
-418 SVFAND
+418 SVFANE

-431 LFLDDQILSN
+431 LFLDDSILSN
-441 SIEERVIS
+441 SFEERVIS

-463 VNAPAGTARNAKI
+463 VNMPSGTARNAKI

-497 TATFAGFV
+497 TVTFAGFV
-505 PAINPELLAVI
+505 PAIDPELLAVV

-521 QGEDHSGGRVAAPVF
+521 EGEDHSGGRVAAPVF
-536 SKIVGQSLHV
+536 SKIVSQSLHV
-546 LKAGS
+546 LQAGN

>member
-18 LLLMG
+18 LLFIG
-23 AFFILAV
+23 AFLLLAG
-30 RLIFLQIY
+30 RLLFLQIY
-38 QDSFLDKQVIT
+38 QDNFLDEQVLS

-55 SLLANR
+55 ALLASR
-61 GKILDRNNNV
+61 GKILDRNNNI

-80 VGIDLKNFK
+80 VGVDIKKFK
-89 GNILNIESLEEILGI
+89 GEPSDIESLEKILDL
-104 KKETISRLIKNK
+104 KKGTIDKLIRNI
-116 KTGFKEIKR
+116 GYKEIKR
-125 HVSGTLRKDI
+125 HVSGAVRKKI
-135 ENLELEGVFF
+135 ENFNLEGIFF

-152 YPQKEASSHV
+152 YPQKEVSSHV
-162 VGITDIDRKG
+162 VGITDIDRIG

-178 VFNNTLKGK
+178 VFNNSLKGK
-187 KGKFTGIK
+187 KGRFIGIK
-195 GSGNKKIEGNRIEP
+195 SSGNKKIEGDRVEP
-209 QNGKDLFLTV
+209 QDGKDLFLTI

-231 SKAIEETGA
+231 KNAIDQASA
-240 ESGSVIIINPQ
+240 ESGSVVIINPQ

-259 NHPSFNPSDRKN
+259 NYPSFDPSNRRDIK
-271 INDHS
+271 DHS

-292 LKPIAMSAILE
+292 LKPIAMSAIIDSKKINLE
-303 SKRVG
+303 DSIN
-308 LKHTVDTSP
+308 TSP
-317 GWIEFAGYKT
+317 GWVEVSGYKT

-334 LLSLSEIIS
+334 VLSLSEIIAL
-343 FSSNVGMVKL
+343 SSNVGMVKL
-353 CAEQEIEHLTR
+353 CTNQDIVHLTKY
-364 FFKSF
+364 FKSF

-378 LIPSR
+378 LIPAR

-405 GLTMSAIQIAQAY
+405 GLSMSAIQIAQAY
-418 SVFAND
+418 SVFANE

-431 LFLDDQILSN
+431 LFLDDSISTN
-441 SIEERVIS
+441 SFEERVIS

-463 VNAPAGTARNAKI
+463 VNMPSGTARNAKI

-497 TATFAGFV
+497 TVTFAGFV
-505 PAINPELLAVI
+505 PAIDPELLAVV

-521 QGEDHSGGRVAAPVF
+521 EGEDHSGGRVAAPVF
-536 SKIVGQSLHV
+536 SKIVSQSLHV
-546 LKAGS
+546 LQAGN

>member
-18 LLLMG
+18 LLFIG
-23 AFFILAV
+23 AFLLLAG
-30 RLIFLQIY
+30 RLLFLQIY
-38 QDSFLDKQVIT
+38 QDDFLDEQVLS

-55 SLLANR
+55 ALLASR
-61 GKILDRNNNV
+61 GKILDRNNNI

-80 VGIDLKNFK
+80 VGVDIKKFK
-89 GNILNIESLEEILGI
+89 GEPSDIESLEKILDL
-104 KKETISRLIKNK
+104 KKGTIDKLIRNI
-116 KTGFKEIKR
+116 GYKEIKR
-125 HVSGTLRKDI
+125 HVSGAVRKKI
-135 ENLELEGVFF
+135 KNFNLEGIFF

-152 YPQKEASSHV
+152 YPQKEVSSHV
-162 VGITDIDRKG
+162 VGITDIDRIG

-178 VFNNTLKGK
+178 VFNNSLKGK
-187 KGKFTGIK
+187 KGRFTGIK
-195 GSGNKKIEGNRIEP
+195 SSGNKKIEGDRVEP
-209 QNGKDLFLTV
+209 QDGKDLFLTI

-231 SKAIEETGA
+231 KNAIDQAGA
-240 ESGSVIIINPQ
+240 ESGSVVIINPQ

-259 NHPSFNPSDRKN
+259 NYPSFDPSNRRDIK
-271 INDHS
+271 DHS

-292 LKPIAMSAILE
+292 LKPIAMSAIIDSKKINLE
-303 SKRVG
+303 DSIN
-308 LKHTVDTSP
+308 TSP
-317 GWIEFAGYKT
+317 GWVEVSGYKT

-334 LLSLSEIIS
+334 VLSLSEIIAL
-343 FSSNVGMVKL
+343 SSNVGMVKL
-353 CAEQEIEHLTR
+353 CTDQDIVHLTKY
-364 FFKSF
+364 FKSF

-378 LIPSR
+378 LIPAR

-405 GLTMSAIQIAQAY
+405 GLSMSAIQIAQAY
-418 SVFAND
+418 SVFANE

-431 LFLDDQILSN
+431 LFLDDSISSN
-441 SIEERVIS
+441 SFEERVIS

-463 VNAPAGTARNAKI
+463 VNMPSGTARNAKI

-497 TATFAGFV
+497 TVTFAGFV
-505 PAINPELLAVI
+505 PAIDPELLAVV

-521 QGEDHSGGRVAAPVF
+521 EGEDHSGGRVAAPVF
-536 SKIVGQSLHV
+536 SKIVSQSLHV
-546 LKAGS
+546 LQAGN

>member
-18 LLLMG
+18 LLLLG
-23 AFFILAV
+23 AFFILVA

-38 QDSFLDKQVIT
+38 QDTFLDKQVIS

-55 SLLANR
+55 SLLASR
-61 GKILDRNNNV
+61 GKILDRNNNI

-89 GNILNIESLEEILGI
+89 GNILNIKSLEEILDI
-104 KKETISRLIKNK
+104 KKETIGNLIKNK
-116 KTGFKEIKR
+116 NTGFKEIKR

-135 ENLELEGVFF
+135 ENLKLKGVFF

-152 YPQKEASSHV
+152 YPQREVSSHV

-178 VFNNTLKGK
+178 VFNNTLQGK

-195 GSGNKKIEGNRIEP
+195 SSGNKKIEGNRIEP
-209 QNGKDLFLTV
+209 KNGKDLFLTI

-259 NHPSFNPSDRKN
+259 NYPSFNPSDRKN

-303 SKRVG
+303 SKRVE
-308 LKHTVDTSP
+308 LNDTVDTSP
-317 GWIEFAGYKT
+317 GWVELGGYKT

-334 LLSLSEIIS
+334 VLSLSEIIS

-353 CAEQEIEHLTR
+353 CAEQDIEHLTK

-383 EGFLAHPSEFTLRDK
+383 EGFLAHPSEYTLRDK

-418 SVFAND
+418 SVFANE

-441 SIEERVIS
+441 FLEERVIS
-449 IETAS
+449 TETAS

-463 VNAPAGTARNAKI
+463 VNAPTGTARNAKI
-476 KGTIVAGKTGT
+476 KGTVVAGKTGT

-546 LKAGS
+546 LKAGN

>member
-18 LLLMG
+18 LLLLG
-23 AFFILAV
+23 GFFILVA

-38 QDSFLDKQVIT
+38 QDIFLDEQVIS

-55 SLLANR
+55 SLLASR
-61 GKILDRNNNV
+61 GKILDRNNNI

-89 GNILNIESLEEILGI
+89 GNILNIKSLEEILDI
-104 KKETISRLIKNK
+104 KKETIGNLIKNK
-116 KTGFKEIKR
+116 NTGFKEIKR

-135 ENLELEGVFF
+135 ENLKLKGVFF

-152 YPQKEASSHV
+152 YPQKEVSSHV

-178 VFNNTLKGK
+178 VFDNTLQGK

-195 GSGNKKIEGNRIEP
+195 SSGNKKIEGNRIEP
-209 QNGKDLFLTV
+209 KNGQDLFLTI

-259 NHPSFNPSDRKN
+259 NYPSFNPSDRKN

-303 SKRVG
+303 SKRVE
-308 LKHTVDTSP
+308 LNDTVDTSP
-317 GWIEFAGYKT
+317 GWVELGGYKT

-334 LLSLSEIIS
+334 VLSLSEIIS

-353 CAEQEIEHLTR
+353 CAEQDIEHLTK

-383 EGFLAHPSEFTLRDK
+383 EGFLAHPSEYTLRDK

-418 SVFAND
+418 SVFANE

-441 SIEERVIS
+441 FLEERVIS
-449 IETAS
+449 TETAS

-463 VNAPAGTARNAKI
+463 VNAPTGTARNAKI
-476 KGTIVAGKTGT
+476 KGTVVAGKTGT
-487 AIENSKDLSY
+487 AIENSQDLSY

-546 LKAGS
+546 LKAGN

>member
-18 LLLMG
+18 LLLLG
-23 AFFILAV
+23 AFFILAA

-38 QDSFLDKQVIT
+38 QDSFLDKQVIS

-89 GNILNIESLEEILGI
+89 GNILNIESLEEILGV
-104 KKETISRLIKNK
+104 KKETISGLIKNK

-125 HVSGTLRKDI
+125 HVSGILRKDI

-178 VFNNTLKGK
+178 VFNNTLKGI

-195 GSGNKKIEGNRIEP
+195 SSGNKKIEGNRIEP
-209 QNGKDLFLTV
+209 ENGKDLFLTI

-231 SKAIEETGA
+231 SKAIEKTGA

-259 NHPSFNPSDRKN
+259 NYPSFNPSDRKN

-431 LFLDDQILSN
+431 LFLDDQISSN

>member
-1 MPPSRVALF
+1 MVA
-10 SGRMLFIR
+10 R
-18 LLLMG
+18 L
-23 AFFILAV
+23 V
-30 RLIFLQIY
+30 FLQIY
-38 QDSFLDKQVIT
+38 QDIFLDEQVIS

-55 SLLANR
+55 FLLASR
-61 GKILDRNNNV
+61 GKILDRNNNI

-89 GNILNIESLEEILGI
+89 GNILNIKSLEEILDI
-104 KKETISRLIKNK
+104 KKETIDNLIKNK
-116 KTGFKEIKR
+116 NTGFKEIKR

-135 ENLELEGVFF
+135 ENLELKGVFF

-152 YPQKEASSHV
+152 YPQKEVSSHV

-178 VFNNTLKGK
+178 VFDNTLQGK

-195 GSGNKKIEGNRIEP
+195 SSGNKKIEGNRIEP
-209 QNGKDLFLTV
+209 QNGKDLFLTI

-259 NHPSFNPSDRKN
+259 NYPSFNPSDRKN

-303 SKRVG
+303 SKRVE
-308 LKHTVDTSP
+308 LNDTVDTSP
-317 GWIEFAGYKT
+317 GWVELGGYKT

-334 LLSLSEIIS
+334 VLSLSEIIS

-353 CAEQEIEHLTR
+353 CAEQDIEHLTK

-383 EGFLAHPSEFTLRDK
+383 EGFLAHPSEYTLRDK

-418 SVFAND
+418 SVFANE

-441 SIEERVIS
+441 FLEERVIS
-449 IETAS
+449 TETAS

-463 VNAPAGTARNAKI
+463 VNAPTGTARNAKI
-476 KGTIVAGKTGT
+476 KGTVVAGKTGT

-546 LKAGS
+546 LKAGN